1 MGPGSVGMGLLAGAH
16 RVPRRASSAIFGHLP
31 RSPPIHIARAVGSP
45 RSRLHPRDT
54 SWYLCVHKHVCGR
67 KKCLKSTPHQA
78 PGAFEVAWSSAVR
91 FWTMELG
98 S

>member
-16 RVPRRASSAIFGHLP
+16 HVPRRASSAIFSHLP
-31 RSPPIHIARAVGSP
+31 RSPIHIAQAVGCP

-54 SWYLCVHKHVCGR
+54 SMVSVCTQACVWSQAGSEVT
-67 KKCLKSTPHQA
+67 TPHQP
-78 PGAFEVAWSSAVR
+78 PGAFEVAWSSPVS